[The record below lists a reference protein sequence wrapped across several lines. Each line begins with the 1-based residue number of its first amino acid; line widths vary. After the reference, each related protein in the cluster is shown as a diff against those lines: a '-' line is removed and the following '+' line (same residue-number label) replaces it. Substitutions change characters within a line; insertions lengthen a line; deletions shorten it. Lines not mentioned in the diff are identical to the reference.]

1 MLLAEFTIEQILVE
15 FEQLDERVNENSS
28 LPEQLE
34 VASFRFAAAGRALGL
49 TNKLK
54 DPASRARHR
63 SRVMTM
69 LNKLRATLRTLE
81 ALIAKEMVDQQDV

>member
-15 FEQLDERVNENSS
+15 FDQLDERVDENSS
-28 LPEQLE
+28 LQDQLD
-34 VASFRFAAAGRALGL
+34 VASFRFATASRALGL

-54 DPASRARHR
+54 DPASRAKHR

-69 LNKLRATLRTLE
+69 LNKLRSTLRTLE
-81 ALIAKEMVDQQDV
+81 TLIAKEMVDPQDV